1 MSKFSAAVRYSM
13 QQQFFELADL
23 IQAELRGE
31 EGFLVSFSGEISQF
45 VRFNRSAVRQAG
57 AVVQRYLTVELFRG
71 KRHASQTLTLTG
83 SEDREAVTAAV
94 ATLRDVLADTPEDP
108 HFLIN
113 ETPQSTTRV
122 LPGNLPS
129 EDEAVGAI
137 IGAGKGHDLVGLYAA
152 GPIHHGFANSYGQRN
167 WDTVHAFSADLSF
180 YLQADKAV
188 KVDHAGTAW
197 DATAFEAKMAG
208 AKARLTALARAARTI
223 TPGAYRVFLAPA
235 AMEELFS
242 ILSWGGFGLTAE
254 KTATTPFNRMV
265 AEGAVL
271 DPRVTLRENNAE
283 GLAPGFQNEG
293 FVKPADVPLIVN
305 GRWAG
310 SLASPR
316 SAAEFGV
323 APNGADG
330 SEAPVA
336 LDMAPGE
343 LAEGDILRAL
353 GTGVYVG
360 NLWYLNYSDR
370 NACRLTGMTRFATF
384 WVENGEIVAP
394 LNVMRFDDTVYRM
407 LGENLVDLTAARD
420 LRVSTDTYGARSTRS
435 MRLPGAVI
443 ADLAMTL

>member
-1 MSKFSAAVRYSM
+1 M
-13 QQQFFELADL
+13 QQEFFELADS
-23 IQAELRGE
+23 IQAGLRGE
-31 EGFLVSFSGEISQF
+31 EGFLASFSGETSQF

-57 AVVQRYLTVELFRG
+57 AVAQRYLNIELFRG
-71 KRHASQTLTLTG
+71 MRHASQTLTLTG
-83 SEDREAVTAAV
+83 SDDRDAVTATI

-113 ETPQSTTRV
+113 QTPQSTTRV
-122 LPGNLPS
+122 LPGHLPT

-137 IGAGKGHDLVGLYAA
+137 IEAGQGHDLVGLYAA
-152 GPIHHGFANSYGQRN
+152 GPIHRGFANSYGQRN
-167 WDTVHAFSADLSF
+167 WDTVNAFAADLSF

-197 DATAFEAKMAG
+197 DAKAFEAKMAG
-208 AKARLTALARAARTI
+208 AKARLSALARPPRTI
-223 TPGAYRVFLAPA
+223 APGGYRVFLAPA
-235 AMEELFS
+235 AMEELFN
-242 ILSWGGFGLTAE
+242 ILSWGGFGLAAE

-265 AEGAVL
+265 ADGVML
-271 DPRVTLRENNAE
+271 NPRVTLRENSAE
-283 GLAPGFQNEG
+283 GLAPGFQGEG
-293 FVKPADVPLIVN
+293 FVKPAVVPLIVK
-305 GRWAG
+305 GKWAG

-330 SEAPVA
+330 SEAPLA
-336 LDMAPGE
+336 LDMAPGDLSE
-343 LAEGDILRAL
+343 NDILRTL
-353 GTGVYVG
+353 GTGVFVG

-384 WVENGEIVAP
+384 WVEDGEIVAP

-407 LGENLVDLTAARD
+407 LGENLLGLTVERD
-420 LRVSTDTYGARSTRS
+420 LRISTDTYGARSTRS

-443 ADLAMTL
+443 GELALTL